1 VFYNEWKTA
10 PVFNNFIRKEI
21 FIVANKGR
29 PSMLSE
35 IEVHEVKLFG
45 KAPEFLRI

>member
-1 VFYNEWKTA
+1 MFYEEWKTSA
-10 PVFNNFIRKEI
+10 VFANFMRKEF

-35 IEVHEVKLFG
+35 IEVVDVKLLG